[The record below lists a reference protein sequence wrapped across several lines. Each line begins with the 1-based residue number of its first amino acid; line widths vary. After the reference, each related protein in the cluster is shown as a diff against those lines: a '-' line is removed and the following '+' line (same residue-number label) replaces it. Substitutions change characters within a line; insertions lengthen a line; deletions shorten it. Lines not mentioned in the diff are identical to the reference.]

1 MCLKYAQIK
10 RGEMVM
16 DADPS
21 STILGQEAVQSEA
34 SKVSVTEPGVQ
45 SSIPVQSAV
54 TTSATTTPTATA
66 AIATGTV
73 TDAPRVEVSAA
84 TITRMMGIASTTDL
98 RLLEGRVDLLASKVT
113 GLLTKVDRVLSMFG
127 SVPTSSDIGRLE
139 LQMGAVKSMLREL
152 LESTDARGQ
161 NVQQADT
168 KGAAEE
174 QNRKL
179 REGIRSSSE

>member
-1 MCLKYAQIK
+1 
-10 RGEMVM
+10 M

-21 STILGQEAVQSEA
+21 STILGQEAAQSEA
-34 SKVSVTEPGVQ
+34 SKVSVTEPSVQ

-54 TTSATTTPTATA
+54 TTSATA

-152 LESTDARGQ
+152 LESTDAKGQ
-161 NVQQADT
+161 HVQQADT
-168 KGAAEE
+168 KSAAEE
-174 QNRKL
+174 QSRKL

>member
-1 MCLKYAQIK
+1 
-10 RGEMVM
+10 M

-21 STILGQEAVQSEA
+21 STILGQEAAQSEA
-34 SKVSVTEPGVQ
+34 SKVSVTEPSVQ
-45 SSIPVQSAV
+45 SAIPVQSAV
-54 TTSATTTPTATA
+54 TTSATPTATA

-161 NVQQADT
+161 HGQQADT
-168 KGAAEE
+168 KSAAEE
-174 QNRKL
+174 QSRKL

>member
-21 STILGQEAVQSEA
+21 STILGQEAAQSEA
-34 SKVSVTEPGVQ
+34 SKVSVTEPSVQ

-54 TTSATTTPTATA
+54 TPTATATA

-139 LQMGAVKSMLREL
+139 LQIGAVKSMLREL

-174 QNRKL
+174 QSRKL

>member
-1 MCLKYAQIK
+1 
-10 RGEMVM
+10 M

-21 STILGQEAVQSEA
+21 STILGQEAAQSEA

-45 SSIPVQSAV
+45 SSIPVQSAA
-54 TTSATTTPTATA
+54 TTTTTPTATA

-139 LQMGAVKSMLREL
+139 LQIGAVKSMLREL

>member
-54 TTSATTTPTATA
+54 TPTPTPTATA

>member
-21 STILGQEAVQSEA
+21 STILGQEAAQSEA

-45 SSIPVQSAV
+45 SSIPVQSA
-54 TTSATTTPTATA
+54 ATTTPTPTATA

-174 QNRKL
+174 QNRK
-179 REGIRSSSE
+179 

>member
-1 MCLKYAQIK
+1 
-10 RGEMVM
+10 
-16 DADPS
+16 
-21 STILGQEAVQSEA
+21 
-34 SKVSVTEPGVQ
+34 
-45 SSIPVQSAV
+45 
-54 TTSATTTPTATA
+54 
-66 AIATGTV
+66 
-73 TDAPRVEVSAA
+73 
-84 TITRMMGIASTTDL
+84 MMGIASTTDL

-152 LESTDARGQ
+152 LESTDAKGQ
-161 NVQQADT
+161 HVQQADT

>member
-21 STILGQEAVQSEA
+21 STILGQEAAQSEA

-54 TTSATTTPTATA
+54 TTTPTATA

-139 LQMGAVKSMLREL
+139 LQIGAVKSMLREL

>member
-45 SSIPVQSAV
+45 SSIPVQSAA
-54 TTSATTTPTATA
+54 TTTTTPTATA

-139 LQMGAVKSMLREL
+139 LQIGAVKSMLREL

>member
-21 STILGQEAVQSEA
+21 STILGQEAAQSEA

-54 TTSATTTPTATA
+54 TTSPTPTATA

>member
-1 MCLKYAQIK
+1 MAI
-10 RGEMVM
+10 

-21 STILGQEAVQSEA
+21 STILGQETSQSDA
-34 SKVSVTEPGVQ
+34 SKVSVTEPSVQ

-54 TTSATTTPTATA
+54 TTSATPAATA

-139 LQMGAVKSMLREL
+139 LQIGAVKSMLREL
-152 LESTDARGQ
+152 LESADARGQ
-161 NVQQADT
+161 NGQQTDT

-174 QNRKL
+174 QSRKL